1 MSDEPPPGED
11 DAPEISLEADAE
23 IEANDDSPHDESPA
37 VAAMRHLTDRR
48 TTESVKKTILTYI
61 LIRAV
66 RDSGTA
72 RRRSISAIVLA
83 LGLMALQHW
92 HMWSVVTHLLR

>member
-1 MSDEPPPGED
+1 
-11 DAPEISLEADAE
+11 
-23 IEANDDSPHDESPA
+23 
-37 VAAMRHLTDRR
+37 
-48 TTESVKKTILTYI
+48 